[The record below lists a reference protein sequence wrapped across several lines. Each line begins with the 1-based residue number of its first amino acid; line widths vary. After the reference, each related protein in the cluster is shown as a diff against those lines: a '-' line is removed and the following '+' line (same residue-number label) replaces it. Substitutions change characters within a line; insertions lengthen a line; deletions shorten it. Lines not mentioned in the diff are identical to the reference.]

1 MDGDRRQIRSRKE
14 AGMRGRLVW
23 GQDADR
29 GRQGG
34 KRQTGVREEAFR
46 RQIGG
51 SQ

>member
-1 MDGDRRQIRSRKE
+1 MDGDRRQIRGRKE

-23 GQDADR
+23 GHDADR
-29 GRQGG
+29 GRKGS
-34 KRQTGVREEAFR
+34 KKQTGVRQEAFR

>member
-1 MDGDRRQIRSRKE
+1 MDGDRRQIRCRKE

-29 GRQGG
+29 GRKGG
-34 KRQTGVREEAFR
+34 KRQTVVRQEAFK